1 MEFANG
7 GELFFHLQQNRIFSE
22 TRTQFYGAEII
33 LALGYLHEQC
43 IVYRD
48 MKVSALHSFGMHRRS
63 LLLVPHVSISVVI
76 ILLHNNNLSAVAKFF
91 FVFAYASRISQ
102 SILYVYI
109 IFIKQIRPFTL
120 K

>member
-48 MKVSALHSFGMHRRS
+48 MKVSASHPLGEDEGS
-63 LLLVPHVSISVVI
+63 L
-76 ILLHNNNLSAVAKFF
+76 
-91 FVFAYASRISQ
+91 
-102 SILYVYI
+102 
-109 IFIKQIRPFTL
+109 
-120 K
+120 

>member
-48 MKVSALHSFGMHRRS
+48 MKVS
-63 LLLVPHVSISVVI
+63 VSHPFVV
-76 ILLHNNNLSAVAKFF
+76 H
-91 FVFAYASRISQ
+91 
-102 SILYVYI
+102 
-109 IFIKQIRPFTL
+109 
-120 K
+120 